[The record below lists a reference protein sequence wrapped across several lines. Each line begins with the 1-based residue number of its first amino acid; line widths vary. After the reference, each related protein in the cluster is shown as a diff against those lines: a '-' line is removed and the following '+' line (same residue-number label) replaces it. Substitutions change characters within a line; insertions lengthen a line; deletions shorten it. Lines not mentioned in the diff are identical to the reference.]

1 MPSPCTIANSQTD
14 RMPTKIN
21 KKWCYCQSKSFSGT
35 RDTIRDLVMTFRVI
49 SKEMPVLLLILCWCC
64 FSCRQMYSDK
74 FFDVYFSE
82 LMFFEIFVAKG
93 GKSVFFVVVVVV
105 VVFFFLR
112 SKSLGKCFFRL
123 SQNVIL
129 RIINL
134 RSSVGIL
141 WNPLLTGIYQVCS

>member
-1 MPSPCTIANSQTD
+1 
-14 RMPTKIN
+14 
-21 KKWCYCQSKSFSGT
+21 
-35 RDTIRDLVMTFRVI
+35 
-49 SKEMPVLLLILCWCC
+49 
-64 FSCRQMYSDK
+64 MYSDK

-93 GKSVFFVVVVVV
+93 GKSVFVVVVVVV

-134 RSSVGIL
+134 RSSVGTL
-141 WNPLLTGIYQVCS
+141 WNLLLTGSYQVCL